1 MKTYIRYNEKKTM
14 DWALL
19 TSANLS
25 RQAWGEAADKS
36 TGEMRIASWEIG
48 VLVWPDL
55 YGQDSVMVASFQSDT
70 PGMGPETGAG
80 VSSAMVGLRVP
91 YSLPLQR
98 YGPREIPWVA
108 SMNHTKPDCQGRIWE
123 AQEY

>member
-1 MKTYIRYNEKKTM
+1 M

-25 RQAWGEAADKS
+25 RQAWGEAGKS
-36 TGEMRIASWEIG
+36 TGDMRIASWEIG

-55 YGQDSVMVASFQSDT
+55 YGQGSTMVGSFQSDT
-70 PGMGPETGAG
+70 PRGTRGGGA
-80 VSSAMVGLRVP
+80 VVGLRVP

-98 YGPREIPWVA
+98 YGPHEVPWVA
-108 SMNHTKPDCQGRIWE
+108 SMAHSEPDCQGRIWE
-123 AQEY
+123 VQRG